1 MEKHKR
7 GMTSKKLLLQT
18 LIFAL
23 AMYIVG
29 YLGIQGNPNSLK
41 FLTGIAIGSL
51 VFLAFM
57 SWVYKVNPFKFKTQT
72 DTYEE

>member
-7 GMTSKKLLLQT
+7 GMTFKKLLLQT

-23 AMYIVG
+23 AMYVVG
-29 YLGIQGNPNSLK
+29 YFGIQGNPNSLES
-41 FLTGIAIGSL
+41 LTGIAIGSL

-57 SWVYKVNPFKFKTQT
+57 SWVYKVNPFKSKTQT
-72 DTYEE
+72 GTYQE